1 MRTAA
6 TSAAVALERG
16 DLAAYGRALTANHDA
31 IRSMHPGLVGRDAAA
46 LVALAERCGARGW
59 KVNGAGGEGG
69 SMVVLGSAND
79 DDDAEL
85 CTAIAAH
92 DSWRIIDAGL
102 GAEGVRVERQPTRAT
117 ISPIGERVA

>member
-1 MRTAA
+1 
-6 TSAAVALERG
+6 
-16 DLAAYGRALTANHDA
+16 
-31 IRSMHPGLVGRDAAA
+31 
-46 LVALAERCGARGW
+46 
-59 KVNGAGGEGG
+59 
-69 SMVVLGSAND
+69 MVVLGSAND

-92 DSWRIIDAGL
+92 DSWRIIDVGL